1 MKKFSVKTIVAIGI
15 GAALFFVL
23 GAFVKIPSPVP
34 NTDICL
40 QYGLLAFIAAVYGPI
55 AGALVGFIGHTLID
69 FAAGWGIWWSW
80 VIASAVFGLLVGLA
94 AKALK
99 LNEGEIGK
107 KGLIKFNVSQVVCH
121 LICWMAVAPVLDV
134 YMMGE
139 PWDKLIAQGL
149 VAAISNSVTTAIV
162 GSLLCVAYAATKPK
176 AGSLTKEQE

>member
-23 GAFVKIPSPVP
+23 GAYVKVPSPVP

-40 QYGLLAFIAAVYGPI
+40 QYGLLAFIAAVFGPI

-69 FAAGWGIWWSW
+69 FVAGWGIWWSW
-80 VIASAVFGLLVGLA
+80 VIASGVFGLLMGIA

-99 LNEGEIGK
+99 MEEGQIGK
-107 KGLIKFNVSQVVCH
+107 KGLIKFNISQLVCH

-134 YMMGE
+134 YMMAE

-149 VAAISNSVTTAIV
+149 VAALSNSVTTAIV

-176 AGSLTKEQE
+176 AGSLTKE